1 MSHFAVMVIGDNHKA
16 QLQPFHEFECTGY
29 DDEYVEDTDITDEVL
44 AHFERFAEEGKEN
57 PLQEALEWHGLENQV
72 VEDSSQLDLSGT
84 HKYRYAIVQD
94 GQLVKVVERTNPNA
108 KWDWYQVG
116 GRWTGFLKLK
126 PGAEG
131 EIGEP
136 GLMTP
141 EAKDGWADCARKGD
155 VDWDG
160 MRSEAEKEAAE
171 HYDKMRSLA
180 PDDWT
185 PWETIRDQSESI
197 DKAREVYRA
206 QPQVNAIR
214 EEDCWCNV
222 DSFLEERGRYIEL
235 AGKSAVATFAI
246 LRDGEW
252 IERGEMGWWAI
263 ISNDVGKENWMDKA
277 WEIIQSLSDD
287 ELITVVDCHI

>member
-1 MSHFAVMVIGDNHKA
+1 MVIGDNHKA

-44 AHFERFAEEGKEN
+44 ADFERFAEEGKEN

-72 VEDSSQLDLSGT
+72 VEDSSQLDLSDT
-84 HKYRYAIVQD
+84 HKDRYAIVQD
-94 GQLVKVVERTNPNA
+94 GQLVKVVKRTNPNA
-108 KWDWYQVG
+108 KWDWHQVG

-126 PGAEG
+126 PGAKG
-131 EIGEP
+131 EVGEP

-160 MRSEAEKEAAE
+160 MRSEAEKEATE
-171 HYDKMRSLA
+171 RYDKMRSLA
-180 PDDWT
+180 PEDWT

-214 EEDCWCNV
+214 ESGWWNV
-222 DSFLEERGRYIEL
+222 DSFIEERGRYIEL

-263 ISNDVGKENWMDKA
+263 SNDTGKENWMDKA
-277 WEIIQSLSDD
+277 WEIIQSLPDD